1 MAKNHTIKI
10 IVIAIVQALAIW
22 THVEPSLSIKYSE
35 SASAAKDTKTF
46 EFNFDHAEKK
56 TSHHK

>member
-1 MAKNHTIKI
+1 MAKNHTTKI
-10 IVIAIVQALAIW
+10 IIVAIIQALAIW
-22 THVEPSLSIKYSE
+22 THVEPSLNIKYTE
-35 SASAAKDTKTF
+35 SASAKADTKTF